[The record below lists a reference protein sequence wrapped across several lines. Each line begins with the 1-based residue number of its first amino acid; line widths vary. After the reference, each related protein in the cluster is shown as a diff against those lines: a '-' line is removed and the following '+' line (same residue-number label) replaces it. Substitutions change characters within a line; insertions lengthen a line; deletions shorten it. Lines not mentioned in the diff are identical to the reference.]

1 MHVEGMRRNRSL
13 RDTMDVV
20 VIMMIP
26 VCTVPFIMRPSTL
39 PRGANNGTSTSSTT
53 PSSFSPYHNSCYLGT
68 QVLKI
73 IITSLSTMGTTETGT
88 LPFATRNGYRGYS
101 VETTDAGAYRVAG
114 SGLYRWPPRQS
125 TCIPFRMYFRCC
137 C

>member
-73 IITSLSTMGTTETGT
+73 IITSLSAWVLSRQAMHQCNQK
-88 LPFATRNGYRGYS
+88 RIRGYS
-101 VETTDAGAYRVAG
+101 VETTDAGAYRKLQDRTLSMASASILPV
-114 SGLYRWPPRQS
+114 S
-125 TCIPFRMYFRCC
+125 PFPDVFQI
-137 C
+137 